1 MISRLN
7 PNKTRF
13 FNPANIIWMM
23 VLVVLAISLWEN
35 FICSKDKGWKEVIA
49 SDGRGYYA
57 YLPSV
62 FVYSEIGFDS
72 IIQREKEVYP
82 SVQAANFIVDVDGEP
97 VNKYFIGVALMMAP
111 FFLIGTIISLATG
124 VPPDGFSSI
133 YQFMA
138 SLSALFYLFIGLV
151 FLQKLLKLYRF
162 QNWIISLVLILILF
176 ATNLLV
182 YTVAAPAMSHV
193 YSFAVVAGFM
203 FFSAGYFKYQG
214 KRDVLMSVLFLA
226 LVVLI
231 RPLNAIVV
239 LLLPMLAPDYRSFI
253 HSVKLFIRSGWSYV
267 FLVVGI
273 LLLSIQPIW
282 WYVQTGHWLLWSYGG
297 EGFYFS
303 NPQIFK
309 VLFSFKKGLFIYTPL
324 CLMAFFGLVQLWGIN
339 RIRGVSALVFLLL
352 YIWVVSSWWNWYYG
366 DSFGQR
372 VFIDIYPL
380 FALLLA
386 FLFQWI
392 TGKRWL
398 IKAMIGLSLLLLGLN
413 IFQNWQYSRG
423 IVHPYA
429 MDREKYAM
437 VFLRTG
443 QEYRYIFNGLEDI
456 PPYKTNME
464 TPIRSWKNDFEK
476 EEQQWVTSGRVGVE
490 LAHSG
495 SMVSKLNIDQ
505 QYSSALMIT
514 QDSSLFG
521 EKDIYARVN
530 AWVFESKVG
539 STKEMN
545 LVISLADS
553 NDLGYFF
560 KSMAIDEMPVDDAGY
575 WREVSLGTV
584 MPEIANFNDRLK
596 IFFWYQGQADILV
609 DDFSVELYG
618 RGDR

>member
-1 MISRLN
+1 
-7 PNKTRF
+7 
-13 FNPANIIWMM
+13 MM
-23 VLVVLAISLWEN
+23 LVVLSISLYEN
-35 FICSKDKGWKEVIA
+35 FICSEGKGWKEVVA

-62 FVYSEIGFDS
+62 FVYNKIGFEEV
-72 IIQREKEVYP
+72 IKREKQVYP
-82 SVQAANFIVDVDGEP
+82 SVQAANFIVEADGKA
-97 VNKYFIGVALMMAP
+97 VNKYFLGVALMMAP
-111 FFLIGTIISLATG
+111 FFLMGTIISLVAG

-138 SLSALFYLFIGLV
+138 SLSALFYLFMGLM

-162 QNWIISLVLILILF
+162 KNWIISLVLILVLF
-176 ATNLLV
+176 ATNLLI

-193 YSFAVVAGFM
+193 YSFAAVAGFM
-203 FFSAGYFKYQG
+203 FFSARYFKSEG
-214 KRDVLMSVLFLA
+214 KGNALLSVLFLT

-231 RPLNAIVV
+231 RPVNAIVV
-239 LLLPMLAPDYRSFI
+239 LLLPMLAPDFSGFI
-253 HSVKLFIRSGWSYV
+253 HTLKSFFRSRWSYLI
-267 FLVVGI
+267 LVAGI
-273 LLLSIQPIW
+273 VLFSIQPIW
-282 WYVQTGHWLLWSYGG
+282 WYVQTGNWLLWSYGG

-324 CLMAFFGLVQLWGIN
+324 CLMAVFGLVQLWRIN
-339 RIRGVSALVFLLL
+339 WLRGASAIVFLLL

-372 VFIDIYPL
+372 VFIDVYPL

-392 TGKRWL
+392 SGKRWL
-398 IKAMIGLSLLLLGLN
+398 TKAMIGLSLLVLGLN
-413 IFQNWQYSRG
+413 VFQNWQYSRG
-423 IVHPYA
+423 IIHPYA
-429 MDREKYAM
+429 MDREKYMM

-476 EEQQWVTSGRVGVE
+476 IEEDWVTSGRVGVE
-490 LAHSG
+490 LAHSD
-495 SMVSKLNIDQ
+495 SMVSKLNFDQ

-521 EKDIYARVN
+521 KKDIYARIN
-530 AWVFESKVG
+530 AWIFETEPG
-539 STKEMN
+539 SSKEMN

-553 NDLGYFF
+553 TDVGYFF
-560 KSMAIDEMPVDDAGY
+560 KSMAVDEMPVDDAGY
-575 WREVSLGTV
+575 WREISFGTV
-584 MPEIANFNDRLK
+584 MPEILNFNDRLK